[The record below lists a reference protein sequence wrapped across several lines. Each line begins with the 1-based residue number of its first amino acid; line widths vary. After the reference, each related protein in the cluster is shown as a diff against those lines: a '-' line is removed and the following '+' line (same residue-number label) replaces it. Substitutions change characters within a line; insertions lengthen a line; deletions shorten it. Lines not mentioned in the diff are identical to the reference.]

1 MYLVDTNIWLERLLE
16 QEQSEAVG
24 TFLDDADPADLIVS
38 DFSLH
43 SVGIILCRLGRAQ
56 DFLKF
61 VADVFVEGGVA
72 QVQLAVAD
80 MDRLVSV
87 MQSFGLDFDD
97 AYQYVAA
104 EKMGATIVS
113 LDADFDR
120 SDRGRVRPEE
130 VVPQD

>member
-16 QEQSEAVG
+16 QEKSEAVG
-24 TFLDDADPADLIVS
+24 TFLDYADPADLIVS

-61 VADVFVEGGVA
+61 VADVFIEGGVA
-72 QVQLAVAD
+72 QVQLDVAD

-97 AYQYVAA
+97 AYQYVVA

-120 SDRGRVRPEE
+120 SERGRVRPEE
-130 VVPQD
+130 VVPQG